1 MAESMPR
8 AMVRML
14 SNPRAAFDSVI
25 ARGGGFNWLFALL
38 FIEMLL
44 ERPEAASIA
53 GVRAA
58 AAPFAALSAF
68 LRYSIGA
75 AFFVF
80 AAGVAIHYATRSSGR
95 KIDMEVGAALVTL
108 AWVPHTIWIA
118 LSVLLARFGVDHPL
132 MPHTP
137 ASELIARGVVW
148 QIGGLLI
155 EYTPVVFFS
164 VLAFRHARRGETVA
178 APTTLPLKVP
188 AMAGVLVAAVLALN
202 ARHVQANWAS
212 IRPVTTGDRLPHVH
226 LAGLDGGVLD
236 TDSLHG
242 RVVLVDFW
250 ATWCGPCR
258 QTMPVLAD
266 IEREYADRAFTL
278 LSVNVEPENR
288 DGVRDFLQENKL
300 SFPVHID
307 RGSLSDRMH
316 VDTLPTAFLIDARGV
331 VRDIHVGAWG
341 IGTMRKGIES
351 LLEEA
356 SASAQA
362 R

>member
-1 MAESMPR
+1 
-8 AMVRML
+8 
-14 SNPRAAFDSVI
+14 
-25 ARGGGFNWLFALL
+25 
-38 FIEMLL
+38 
-44 ERPEAASIA
+44 
-53 GVRAA
+53 
-58 AAPFAALSAF
+58 
-68 LRYSIGA
+68 
-75 AFFVF
+75 
-80 AAGVAIHYATRSSGR
+80 
-95 KIDMEVGAALVTL
+95 
-108 AWVPHTIWIA
+108 
-118 LSVLLARFGVDHPL
+118 
-132 MPHTP
+132 
-137 ASELIARGVVW
+137 
-148 QIGGLLI
+148 
-155 EYTPVVFFS
+155 
-164 VLAFRHARRGETVA
+164 
-178 APTTLPLKVP
+178 
-188 AMAGVLVAAVLALN
+188 N